1 MCQDLKVYFCKKCI
15 RAQLKLAFYGN
26 RWPSSH
32 LRFSELNSDS
42 RNLRNCSLPTGSF
55 KTSSMPNA
63 HLLTLCWLGSLLL
76 NTQEHN
82 FDGQPMHGIFRL
94 SPVNMSIYII
104 NVETLLQAPRLW
116 CHLRSMGW
124 MGQEVWGKGR
134 IPSTAPCT
142 PANCAETPVKTPQ
155 GCKSYNNLNIWV
167 TVQQYF
173 KEEGDRAPVCA
184 TSPFRRGQQ
193 GFSLRVIYGGTDA

>member
-1 MCQDLKVYFCKKCI
+1 MFTEHAPGFKSPTSAKIALE
-15 RAQLKLAFYGN
+15 LKLAFNGN
-26 RWPSSH
+26 RWASSH

-63 HLLTLCWLGSLLL
+63 HLLTLCWFGSLLL

-82 FDGQPMHGIFRL
+82 FDWQPMHRIFRS
-94 SPVNMSIYII
+94 SPLNVSIYII

-116 CHLRSMGW
+116 CHLRSTGW

-134 IPSTAPCT
+134 IPGTAPCT
-142 PANCAETPVKTPQ
+142 PANCCFCRGTSKDPP
-155 GCKSYNNLNIWV
+155 G
-167 TVQQYF
+167 VQIH
-173 KEEGDRAPVCA
+173 
-184 TSPFRRGQQ
+184 T
-193 GFSLRVIYGGTDA
+193 II